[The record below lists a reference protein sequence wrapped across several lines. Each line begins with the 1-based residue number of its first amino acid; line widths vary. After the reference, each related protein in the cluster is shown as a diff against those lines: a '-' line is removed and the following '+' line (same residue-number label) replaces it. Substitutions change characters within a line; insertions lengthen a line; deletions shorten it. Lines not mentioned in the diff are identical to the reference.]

1 MRSFKQQ
8 ATCLGPIGDLAR
20 RVMIRI
26 GFLALAQAHQHL
38 HWIPAALALARRPGV
53 TVDVLASSK
62 ANLAFIRRF
71 DPDGLLTLVHLPFP
85 QAGSD
90 GLFNPP
96 KRRGTALLHHL
107 RLMRYDAL
115 VTTETSSS
123 VLKRLPWFR
132 VPMIHL
138 KHGAGDAEVGYND
151 KHGRFDLTLVNGAK
165 DNVRLIERGLGTD
178 ATIAVVGYAKF
189 EAVAAAGR
197 IFADDKPVALYN
209 AHARSKWSSWCGHAP
224 AIVAAM
230 ERLPGWNF
238 IVAPHVM
245 LEGGPEVVGNAP
257 NILIDRGSE
266 RSIDMSYTQAADVYI
281 GDASS
286 QAYEFIV
293 RPRPCIFLNLDRREW
308 QGSEMATA
316 WSFGQV
322 IEEVGE
328 LGPALAR
335 AAELQPQYEPI
346 QRAALA
352 ASIDPSPVAASQR
365 QAEAILAFVTARQG

>member
-1 MRSFKQQ
+1 
-8 ATCLGPIGDLAR
+8 
-20 RVMIRI
+20 MIRI

-53 TVDVLASSK
+53 AVDVLASSR

-71 DPDGLLTLVHLPFP
+71 DPDGVLNLVHLPFP
-85 QAGSD
+85 QAAGD

-96 KRRGTALLHHL
+96 KRRGTALLHHA

-165 DNVRLIERGLGTD
+165 DKARLIERGLGND
-178 ATIAVVGYAKF
+178 ANIAVVGYAKF

-197 IFADDKPVALYN
+197 IFADDRPVALYN
-209 AHARSKWSSWCGHAP
+209 AHARSIWSSWSGHAP
-224 AIVAAM
+224 AIVAEM
-230 ERLPGWNF
+230 GRLPEWNF
-238 IVAPHVM
+238 IVAPHVK
-245 LEGGPEVVGNAP
+245 LDGGPEVGSDAP

-316 WSFGQV
+316 WSCGQV
-322 IEEVGE
+322 IEDVGE

-335 AAELQPQYEPI
+335 VGELQPHYEPI

-352 ASIDPSPVAASQR
+352 ASIDPSPVSASQR
-365 QAEAILAFVTARQG
+365 QADAILAFVTARRR

>member
-1 MRSFKQQ
+1 
-8 ATCLGPIGDLAR
+8 
-20 RVMIRI
+20 MIRI

-53 TVDVLASSK
+53 AVDVLASSR

-71 DPDGLLTLVHLPFP
+71 DADGLLNLIDLPFP
-85 QAGSD
+85 QRGTD
-90 GLFNPP
+90 GLFTPP
-96 KRRGTALLHHL
+96 KRRGTALLHHA
-107 RLMRYDAL
+107 RLMRYDAI
-115 VTTETSSS
+115 VTTETTSS

-138 KHGAGDAEVGYND
+138 KHGAGDAEVGYNN
-151 KHGRFDLTLVNGAK
+151 KHGRFDLTLVNGPK
-165 DNVRLIERGLGTD
+165 DKARLIERGLGTD
-178 ATIAVVGYAKF
+178 TNIAVVGYAKF
-189 EAVAAAGR
+189 EAIAAPGR

-209 AHARSKWSSWCGHAP
+209 AHARSQWSSWFGHAS
-224 AIVAAM
+224 AIIAEM
-230 ERLPGWNF
+230 ERLPEWNF
-238 IVAPHVM
+238 LVAPHVK
-245 LEGGPEVVGNAP
+245 LDRGPEVGSSAP

-286 QAYEFIV
+286 QVYEFIT

-308 QGSEMATA
+308 HGSDMATA
-316 WSFGQV
+316 WCFGQV
-322 IEEVGE
+322 IEAVGE

-335 AAELQPQYEPI
+335 AAAMQPQFEPI

-352 ASIDPSPVAASQR
+352 ASIDPSPVLASER
-365 QAEAILAFVTARQG
+365 QAEAILAFAAARSR